1 MDNQRAFNQAKNF
14 DSFKKVLGK
23 VKSLQQEQRMV
34 EEWEQKKRIVRN
46 NQADTKNN
54 IWKVL
59 STTIDNIAVIYGY
72 QVDMVGKLGD

>member
-14 DSFKKVLGK
+14 DSFKEVLGK

-46 NQADTKNN
+46 NQGDTKNN
-54 IWKVL
+54 IWKVV